1 MNFALI
7 DDHQMVREGFRALL
21 EEECQDWN
29 VVLEVGSAE
38 EFLSNRSRVKLTI
51 TSSTFLCQTKM
62 AWN

>member
-29 VVLEVGSAE
+29 VVLE
-38 EFLSNRSRVKLTI
+38 
-51 TSSTFLCQTKM
+51 
-62 AWN
+62 